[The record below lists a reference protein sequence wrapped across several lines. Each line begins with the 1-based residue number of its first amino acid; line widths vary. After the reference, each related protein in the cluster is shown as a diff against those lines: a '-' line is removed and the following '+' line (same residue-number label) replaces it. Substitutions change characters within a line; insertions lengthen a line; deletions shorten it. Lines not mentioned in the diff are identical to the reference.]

1 MAVTSQ
7 GTAVVQTSRG
17 AVRGAVEGG
26 IARFLGVP
34 FAAPPF
40 GKNRLELPRPHDP
53 WAGEFDATR
62 FGPTPPQAAY
72 DGIYTRLLP
81 TVLIDGEEIL
91 NLNIWSPVVALGGA
105 LLPVMVWIYGG
116 ALIRGSNA
124 WPTYDGAS
132 FARDGVVYVAINYRV
147 GVEGFGQLEGAPHNR
162 GLADV
167 IAGLEW
173 VRDEIEAFGGDP
185 DDVTVF
191 GQSAGGVLVS
201 TLLGSPPARGLFSK
215 AIVMSAGM
223 GPLPPLPERTLA
235 TAIAEELRIPQTK
248 AAFTAR
254 TPAELVD
261 AQTRALSGG
270 TIGTSAL
277 FPIVVSGNDLLPAPL
292 WSALES
298 GASDDVR
305 VVIGT
310 TAAEGRFWYAPAV
323 APAGLTRE
331 VVEATLARFGI
342 SKGTLELYERNRPG
356 DDAAALYGVLVLDLI
371 CRVGLN
377 WFADR
382 RAASGAPTWVYE
394 FAWPSPVLDLG
405 PAHCVDLPFLFDRL
419 DEHWS
424 RALVG
429 DGAPQQLAD
438 EMHGSFVRFAKN
450 GDPGWEPWTPA
461 RPVMSFDHP
470 ESHVVNAPRE
480 DERLALM
487 GQVP

>member
-1 MAVTSQ
+1 MAVTTQ
-7 GTAVVQTSRG
+7 DTIVVQTSRG

-40 GKNRLELPRPHDP
+40 GENRFELPRPHEP
-53 WAGEFDATR
+53 WTGEFAATR
-62 FGPTPPQAAY
+62 FGPTPPQAPY
-72 DGIYTRLLP
+72 DGIYARLLP
-81 TVLIDGEEIL
+81 SVTIDGDEIL
-91 NLNIWSPVVALGGA
+91 NVNIWSPAEALGRA
-105 LLPVMVWIYGG
+105 RLPVMVWIYGG

-124 WPTYDGAS
+124 WPTYDGAP

-147 GVEGFGQLEGAPHNR
+147 GVEGFGQLDGAPHNR

-167 IAGLEW
+167 VAGLEW

-223 GPLPPLPERTLA
+223 GPLPVLPERTLA
-235 TAIAEELRIPQTK
+235 TAIAEDLQIQRTK
-248 AAFTAR
+248 EAFAAR
-254 TPAELVD
+254 TPAELVE

-277 FPIVVSGNDLLPAPL
+277 FPIVVSGDHLLPDPL
-292 WSALES
+292 WSALEA
-298 GASDDVR
+298 GAGDDVR

-310 TAAEGRFWYAPAV
+310 TAAEGRFWYAPEL
-323 APAGLTRE
+323 APPGLTRE
-331 VVEATLARFGI
+331 AVEATLPLFGI
-342 SKGTLELYERNRPG
+342 SRAALEVYERNRRG
-356 DDAAALYGVLVLDLI
+356 DDAAALYGALVLDLI

-382 RAASGAPTWVYE
+382 RSASGAPTWVYE
-394 FAWPSPVLDLG
+394 FGWPSPVLELG
-405 PAHCVDLPFLFDRL
+405 PAHCVDLPFLFDNL
-419 DEHWS
+419 DQRWS

-429 DGAPQQLAD
+429 DAAPQRLAD
-438 EMHGSFVRFAKN
+438 EMHGAFVRFAKT
-450 GDPGWEPWTPA
+450 GDPGWEPWTAA
-461 RPVMSFDHP
+461 RPVMTFDSP
-470 ESHVVNAPRE
+470 ASKVVNAPRE
-480 DERLALM
+480 DERLALS
-487 GQVP
+487 GAEP